1 MNGTIG
7 LRNIELSYGAR
18 RVLAGLDLDL
28 LPGRCILLCG
38 DNGAGKSSLL
48 RVLAG
53 LQPADRITVTG
64 QEIPSPRR
72 VARLLRDRTTYLH
85 QHPYAFRGT
94 VERNV
99 AYALPRGGERVG
111 RRARVEE
118 ALSWAGLDH
127 LARDD
132 ATRLSGG
139 ERQRLA
145 LARARLRPSP
155 FLLLDEPTANLD
167 GPSRGRTLELL
178 HTFLEEGRGL
188 VVATHDPAHFAPV
201 CDIHLRLEGGR
212 LRLAPPVSP
221 PLDRAVEAG

>member
-111 RRARVEE
+111 RRASARRCRSPPDRRVASSFARWSSPAQER
-118 ALSWAGLDH
+118 ASST
-127 LARDD
+127 LARRP
-132 ATRLSGG
+132 TR
-139 ERQRLA
+139 
-145 LARARLRPSP
+145 SP
-155 FLLLDEPTANLD
+155 P
-167 GPSRGRTLELL
+167 RGR
-178 HTFLEEGRGL
+178 
-188 VVATHDPAHFAPV
+188 A
-201 CDIHLRLEGGR
+201 
-212 LRLAPPVSP
+212 
-221 PLDRAVEAG
+221 